1 MYILL
6 RSEIIGLFVD
16 TLTAD
21 YKFSRHYSENF
32 LQPVQMKLSKKQK
45 IFHKIS
51 LQFWNIKKY
60 LSNLKN
66 EISYTD

>member
-51 LQFWNIKKY
+51 LQF
-60 LSNLKN
+60 
-66 EISYTD
+66 